1 MTQIS
6 RLVIYMVERWAE
18 LGVAVTPPHRQVVAA
33 AVLNVGLVQAEA
45 VLEPLYELGAELG
58 SLLTRRAIAALGTA
72 PADIQSYGKAALLG
86 TNVAL
91 ECGAA
96 LLHPR
101 LGKAVRACL
110 PTANTIMPSVTK
122 RGAPGA
128 CVDIPLHG
136 VTDMW
141 RFEHFDTVSLSVADA
156 PASHEI
162 VIAVALADRGRP
174 MARVK
179 PG

>member
-6 RLVIYMVERWAE
+6 RLVIYMVERCAE

-33 AVLNVGLVQAEA
+33 AVLNVGAAQAEA

-110 PTANTIMPSVTK
+110 PAANTIMPSVTR

-136 VTDMW
+136 VADMW
-141 RFEHFDTVSLSVADA
+141 SLDHFDAVSLSVADA
-156 PASHEI
+156 PAPDEI